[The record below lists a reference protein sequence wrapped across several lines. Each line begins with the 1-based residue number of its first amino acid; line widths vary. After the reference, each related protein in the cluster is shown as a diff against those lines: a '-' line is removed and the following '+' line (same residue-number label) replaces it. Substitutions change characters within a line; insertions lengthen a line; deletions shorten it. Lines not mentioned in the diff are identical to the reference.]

1 MLSGQALS
9 ESLHRHFIQNKGA
22 PLQRVAKQK
31 GGFYRIASY
40 MTDFYRFFAHREKA
54 AVHVCENVS
63 CTLPTPSEG
72 MVFELLKVRSYIHE

>member
-1 MLSGQALS
+1 MLSGQALL

-22 PLQRVAKQK
+22 LLQREAKQK
-31 GGFYRIASY
+31 GGLYRIASY

-54 AVHVCENVS
+54 AVQLCENVS

-72 MVFELLKVRSYIHE
+72 RMFELLKLRSYIHE